1 MLKINVL
8 LVVLLLGGL
17 ISAPAAWCDSPDI
30 GSPPPR
36 FGLGVQNTFPS
47 NGISG
52 VMRLDGDISLQ
63 GIIDPFG
70 ILKTY
75 SGRLLYGFNKEKEYE
90 LYVYGSVGAWSY
102 SAFNI
107 TETALGFG
115 GGVGIEWDW
124 RNFRK
129 TLPPIY
135 WNAELGLG
143 FAGFDVVGYSA
154 NTLWIGLGAHYR
166 FN

>member
-1 MLKINVL
+1 MSKFNLFALFIL
-8 LVVLLLGGL
+8 FAASLA
-17 ISAPAAWCDSPDI
+17 APSAWCNSSEI

-52 VMRLDGDISLQ
+52 VVRLDNDLSIQ

-75 SGRLLYGFNKEKEYE
+75 SGRILYAFNEEKEYE
-90 LYVYGSVGAWSY
+90 LYAYGSVGAWSY
-102 SAFNI
+102 SDVFY

-115 GGVGIEWDW
+115 GGIGIEWDW
-124 RNFRK
+124 RNYRN
-129 TLPPIY
+129 TLPPVY

-143 FAGFDVVGYSA
+143 FAGFDVVSYNL
-154 NTLWIGLGAHYR
+154 NTLWIGVGAHYR
-166 FN
+166 FD